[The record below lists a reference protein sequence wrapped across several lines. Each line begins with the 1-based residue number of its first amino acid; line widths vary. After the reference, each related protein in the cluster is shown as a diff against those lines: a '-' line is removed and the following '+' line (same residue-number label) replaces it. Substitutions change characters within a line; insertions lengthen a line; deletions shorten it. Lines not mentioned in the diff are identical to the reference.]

1 MKIEYTTPRD
11 QLEKYQQKCGT
22 RFWVFLILGVF
33 TIPFGIVL
41 IVAAFYFRGQKKK
54 ASEMIRHQEA
64 AAAAVQRT
72 TYSGRDFAAEYR
84 AKRQA
89 ELDAWD
95 KFLEENVVVREIH
108 TKVAG
113 VTFRNE
119 DGSSRQKILAD
130 ICPGEAVVFEHF
142 TYQGAPAYSVSCC
155 GRQIGNLPADLA
167 RDLYELPD
175 DYTFV
180 GEVHQIT
187 GGYDGLAYGCNL
199 LLTLYRHK

>member
-11 QLEKYQQKCGT
+11 QLEKYQQKCST
-22 RFWVFLILGVF
+22 RFWAFLILGVF
-33 TIPFGIVL
+33 TIPFGIAL
-41 IVAAFYFRGQKKK
+41 IVLAFHYRSQKSKAA
-54 ASEMIRHQEA
+54 EVIRQQDA
-64 AAAAVQRT
+64 AAATIKAT
-72 TYSGRDFAAEYR
+72 TYGGNFAERYA

-89 ELDAWD
+89 DLAAWN
-95 KFLEENVVVREIH
+95 KFLEENVVIREIH

-113 VTFRNE
+113 VTFRNG

-142 TYQGAPAYSVSCC
+142 TYQGAPAYSVSYC

-167 RDLYELPD
+167 RDLYELSD

-180 GEVHQIT
+180 GEVDEIT
-187 GGYDGLAYGCNL
+187 GGYDGMAYGCNL